1 MSSLFKLPSLL
12 KLSKKLQTQMQ
23 YKKIKAIW
31 RSQVLE
37 QQFHNCFVSCK
48 VSLSHE
54 NEISK
59 VAIKVEAETR

>member
-1 MSSLFKLPSLL
+1 
-12 KLSKKLQTQMQ
+12 MQ

-54 NEISK
+54 NEIPK